1 MLSKGDFKLGHS
13 TTSTNHQPAA
23 FNTLQLTLDPDPWGR
38 TSLPPWI
45 CGKAQLASTPDQL
58 EAIYRFRYEILCDIH
73 HKPHPEAD
81 HTNRRLTDELD
92 LSAFNAF
99 VPGPSGLYA
108 VGRLVPSS
116 QPIARSRILA
126 AGGRPFLDHF
136 GEAGVVKV
144 GRLCQIGNPGG
155 AMAIIAILKALLV
168 ASIQAGF
175 HAAVFT
181 TQPKNRSLFER
192 LGCRYFG
199 WQYQHAYLGQQIGMC
214 LMPRDADYLR
224 KLRSPLAAAAEFG
237 GHLESDARWYQN
249 TFSSKAS
256 DSN

>member
-1 MLSKGDFKLGHS
+1 MLLQVQSSPFENALAFRAIQHHS
-13 TTSTNHQPAA
+13 LLAALWDSTI
-23 FNTLQLTLDPDPWGR
+23 
-38 TSLPPWI
+38 LPPSL
-45 CGKAQLASTPDQL
+45 CGKAQHATTPDQL
-58 EAIYRFRYEILCDIH
+58 EAIFRFRYEILCDIH
-73 HKPHPEAD
+73 QKQHPEAD

-99 VPGPSGLYA
+99 VPSPSGIYA

-116 QPIARSRILA
+116 HPIARSRILA
-126 AGGRPFLDHF
+126 AGGQPFLDQF

-155 AMAIIAILKALLV
+155 AMAIVTILKTLIV
-168 ASIQAGF
+168 AAVQAGF

-181 TQPKNRSLFER
+181 TQPKNRNLFER

-199 WQYQHAYLGQQIGMC
+199 WQYQHAYLGEQIGMC
-214 LMPRDADYLR
+214 LMSRDADYLR
-224 KLRSPLAAAAEFG
+224 NLRSPLAAAVEFG

-249 TFSSKAS
+249 TFSTAASKS
-256 DSN
+256 I